1 MSGEASRTEFE
12 RRTGGFIAPVAEMVY
27 GGNGQCVATFPHG
40 GLTVLDQFALGLAGD
55 LVVFHGSISSPEW
68 VANHAY
74 ELAAA
79 MLAKKRQI
87 EGT

>member
-40 GLTVLDQFALGLAGD
+40 GLTVLDQFAIAALGELIADELLGND
-55 LVVFHGSISSPEW
+55 
-68 VANHAY
+68 
-74 ELAAA
+74 ELALEAYAIAQA
-79 MLAKKRQI
+79 MLERKRII

>member
-1 MSGEASRTEFE
+1 MSAEASRTEFE

-40 GLTVLDQFALGLAGD
+40 GLTVLDQFAISVMGD
-55 LVVFHGSISSPEW
+55 LINGVNVIDW
-68 VANHAY
+68 DRVAEEAY
-74 ELAAA
+74 LGAAA
-79 MLAKKRQI
+79 MLERKRLI

>member
-1 MSGEASRTEFE
+1 VSGEASRTEFE

-40 GLTVLDQFALGLAGD
+40 GLTVLDQFAISLMDGLISGATIIDWDRVAEEAYLGA
-55 LVVFHGSISSPEW
+55 S
-68 VANHAY
+68 
-74 ELAAA
+74 A
-79 MLAKKRQI
+79 MLERKRII